1 MGIARLQVFVFPG
14 QAFVAGRM
22 GEKNLVG
29 TRFMDVPLLGGIV
42 EADVGG
48 AGDFQRSKYTE
59 VDCLGV
65 KAIDQ
70 SVIWLKTKGGFHPLP
85 PPNRCWFRPVFVCF
99 Q

>member
-1 MGIARLQVFVFPG
+1 MGIARLQVFVFPR
-14 QAFVAGRM
+14 QAFIAGQM
-22 GEKNLVG
+22 GEQNVVG
-29 TRFMDVPLLGGIV
+29 ARFVDVPLLGGIV

-48 AGDFQRSKYTE
+48 AGDFEGPEFAE